1 MTQGPAYDRLLIDG
15 ELVAA
20 EGGRTYETVNPSTGA
35 VLGSAADA
43 SLADGQRAIDAARRA
58 FDETTWSTDHAFRAK
73 CLRQLHAA
81 LLANAD
87 DLRALVVAE
96 NGLPV
101 MLTHDGPGLDAPT
114 AMTAWYAD
122 LLDSYEFTQELGERE
137 VRGAPHR
144 RWVEKEPV
152 GVVAAIVPY
161 NYPIQITLAKLVP
174 ALAAGCTVVV
184 KGPPQ
189 CPWITSALGR
199 LIAEHTDIPAG
210 VVNVLTESGPAIG
223 ELLTTDPQ
231 VDSVSFTGSTATGR
245 RIMAAASPTVKRV
258 FLELGGKSAFVV
270 MDDADLGFAAMIA
283 GFTITSHAGQGCAIT
298 SRVLVPES
306 QYADTVEALR
316 STMAGIR
323 CGDPSEG
330 STMMGPLI
338 TAEQRDKVDGYVQ
351 RAVAEGGGKV
361 VLGGRAPDPASLPE
375 GFQDGYFYEPTL
387 ITDVS
392 PDSEIAQEEL
402 FGPVLVVLP
411 YRDDDDAVAIA
422 NNSIFGLSGTV
433 FGTDVDR
440 ATAVARRLRVG
451 TVSVNGGM
459 WYGPDTPF
467 GGYKQ
472 SGIGREMGVAG
483 LEEYLETKTLAVPV

>member
-1 MTQGPAYDRLLIDG
+1 MTFAHDRLLIDG

-20 EGGRTYETVNPSTGA
+20 EGGRTYDTVNPTTGA
-35 VLGSAADA
+35 VLGAAADA
-43 SLADGQRAIDAARRA
+43 TLADGARAIAAARRA
-58 FDETTWSTDHAFRAK
+58 FDTTSWSTDHAFRAR
-73 CLRQLHAA
+73 CLHQLHEA
-81 LLANAD
+81 LLAD
-87 DLRALVVAE
+87 GEELRGLVIAE
-96 NGLPV
+96 NGLPHA
-101 MLTHDGPGLDAPT
+101 LTVDGPGLDAPV
-114 AMTAWYAD
+114 AMTAWYAELVERYEWSAD
-122 LLDSYEFTQELGERE
+122 LGTKE

-161 NYPIQITLAKLVP
+161 NYPVQITLAKLVP

-189 CPWITSALGR
+189 CPWITSALGE
-199 LIAEHTDIPAG
+199 IVAKTDIPAG
-210 VVNVLTESGPAIG
+210 VVNVLTESTAAIG
-223 ELLTTDPQ
+223 ELLVTDPQ

-245 RIMAAASPTVKRV
+245 RIMAAASPTVKKV

-270 MDDADLGFAAMIA
+270 MDDADLAFAGMIA
-283 GFTITSHAGQGCAIT
+283 GFTVCSHAGQGCAIT
-298 SRVLVPES
+298 TRVLVPES
-306 QYADTVEALR
+306 RAADAIEAIR
-316 STMAGIR
+316 STMAGVPY
-323 CGDPSEG
+323 GDPTEPG
-330 STMMGPLI
+330 NMMGPLI
-338 TAEQRDKVDGYVQ
+338 SAEQRDKVDGYVQ
-351 RAVAEGGGKV
+351 AAAGGGAKL
-361 VLGGRAPDPASLPE
+361 VLGGRIPDHLPD
-375 GFQDGYFYEPTL
+375 GFFYEPTL
-387 ITDVS
+387 LTDVDQDA
-392 PDSEIAQEEL
+392 PIAQDEI
-402 FGPVLVVLP
+402 FGPVLVVLT

-433 FGTDVDR
+433 FGADEAR

-472 SGIGREMGVAG
+472 SGIGREMGVPG